1 MARKYVDDEGVVGP
15 RAVGVPGARRAEAE
29 YARHRKRYDANPR
42 FKQEN
47 IVSFELDMPE
57 RTTQDY
63 SNSAMQQRVQEAL
76 TAALEGD
83 EEDLQIDGPE
93 NLPSANF

>member
-1 MARKYVDDEGVVGP
+1 
-15 RAVGVPGARRAEAE
+15 
-29 YARHRKRYDANPR
+29 
-42 FKQEN
+42 
-47 IVSFELDMPE
+47 MPE